1 MAVLKGEGRV
11 PMIFGTSA
19 LPVQPNRNAY
29 IARPDVAGEHP
40 TVIIAHDQSGITPGI
55 KAIARHLARYGY
67 SVIVPDLDRGSAS
80 DGDGFEWAVS
90 DLADG
95 VESARTPGIG
105 WASETRI
112 AVFGIGVGGVPAS
125 IVAADSEVG
134 ALVLVGAALEAELL
148 SAFGGALLVL
158 QGTDDELA
166 PADEVRDLQKS
177 LGRGEWILYPEVG
190 SGFLDESA
198 EGFDAAA
205 SADALGRITGF
216 LDQCFVEATTS

>member
-1 MAVLKGEGRV
+1 M
-11 PMIFGTSA
+11 
-19 LPVQPNRNAY
+19 
-29 IARPDVAGEHP
+29 
-40 TVIIAHDQSGITPGI
+40 
-55 KAIARHLARYGY
+55 
-67 SVIVPDLDRGSAS
+67 
-80 DGDGFEWAVS
+80 
-90 DLADG
+90 
-95 VESARTPGIG
+95 
-105 WASETRI
+105 
-112 AVFGIGVGGVPAS
+112 
-125 IVAADSEVG
+125 
-134 ALVLVGAALEAELL
+134 LVGAALEAELL